1 MASLFRRFRKPPPP
15 RPPARA
21 RLALEPLEERTVPA
35 TIFTVTTLADET
47 NPVGPLSLREAIGDA
62 NLNAGADTI
71 NFQPGLSGTI
81 TLSLGQLQ
89 ITDSVTITG
98 PAAAVITISGN
109 NASRIFFI
117 DDRTTAVINVTISG
131 LTLTHGNSGTENG
144 GAILLPGN
152 DALILSGMVIVG
164 NSTGNE
170 GGGVCISAPSSS
182 SHTLLTL
189 EDSTVNN
196 NHAGKGGGGLVITG
210 DDTVAQVRNSTI
222 SGNSAGD
229 DGGGIECHYS
239 SLRVE
244 DSTIS
249 GNSAQGGGGIQVDQ
263 ATLTLEDSTV
273 SGNSV
278 TGGAGGLFIGGDTII
293 RNSTIAFNTADSD
306 NFDGTSGGGLFV
318 FAGAVT
324 LQSTIVADNIVGAT
338 GVHPD
343 IDGTVTATFS
353 LIKDIAGTSFGLGS
367 TANIVGLD
375 PRLGPLQFNGGP
387 TKTHALLAGSPAIHH
402 GASPSGMIF
411 DQRGPGFARRAGIAA
426 DIGAFE
432 VQAPLPTTDQA
443 LQAAVQ
449 LIRALQPAGA
459 HLAAATF
466 ADLDGDFD
474 TDLVLAL
481 RLRNGRLLLLTLD
494 GADGHI
500 LSAFVPFPA
509 RLNTAAHVR
518 LLTADLNG
526 DGALEV
532 ALIISNGGPGV
543 PPLSAFTA
551 AGRRVL

>member
-1 MASLFRRFRKPPPP
+1 MPSLPRRFRKPFAP

-21 RLALEPLEERTVPA
+21 RLALEPLEGRTVPA

-71 NFQPGLSGTI
+71 NFDPHLSGTI
-81 TLSLGQLQ
+81 TLTLGQLQ
-89 ITDSVTITG
+89 ITDPVTITG
-98 PAAAVITISGN
+98 PGAGVITISGN
-109 NASRIFFI
+109 NASRIFFV
-117 DDRTTAVINVTISG
+117 DDRTTTVINVAISG
-131 LTLTHGNSGTENG
+131 LTLTHGNAGTEAG
-144 GAILLPGN
+144 GAIMMPGN
-152 DALILSGMVIVG
+152 ETLGLSGMVITG
-164 NSTGNE
+164 NSTASFGGGVNISDGHLTLDDGTVSNNHANE
-170 GGGVCISAPSSS
+170 GGGLSIF
-182 SHTLLTL
+182 
-189 EDSTVNN
+189 
-196 NHAGKGGGGLVITG
+196 G
-210 DDTVAQVRNSTI
+210 DRTVALIRNSTI
-222 SGNSAGD
+222 SGNSAGQ
-229 DGGGIECHYS
+229 GGGIECSHS
-239 SLRVE
+239 SLTVEASTISGNSASSGGGIDVENEAPLTVE

-249 GNSAQGGGGIQVDQ
+249 GNSAFTSGGGVLID
-263 ATLTLEDSTV
+263 
-273 SGNSV
+273 
-278 TGGAGGLFIGGDTII
+278 GDTII

-306 NFDGTSGGGLFV
+306 NVDGGNGGGLV
-318 FAGAVT
+318 VSAGAVT

-338 GVHPD
+338 GLHAD
-343 IDGTVTATFS
+343 IDGMVTATFC
-353 LIKDIAGTSFGLGS
+353 LVEDIAGTTFTAGS

-375 PRLGPLQFNGGP
+375 SRLGPLQFNGGP

-402 GASPSGMIF
+402 GANPPGLIF

-443 LQAAVQ
+443 VQAAVR
-449 LIRALQPAGA
+449 LFRALQPAGTR
-459 HLAAATF
+459 LAAVTF
-466 ADLDGDFD
+466 ADLDGNFD
-474 TDLVLAL
+474 TDLALAL

-500 LSAFVPFPA
+500 LGAFIPFPA
-509 RLNTAAHVR
+509 RLNAAAHVR

-532 ALIISNGGPGV
+532 ALIIANGGPGV